1 MGSRTV
7 MNPIFFGG
15 AAIGVALMYFLDPN
29 SGRRRRARTRDKVV
43 HAARLVNEGAKVTA
57 RDTVHRAQGAW
68 AEAKRLFTGEDEEVG
83 DDVLVGRVRAELGRV
98 VSHPH
103 AIEVTASG
111 GHVTLTGPILSYEV
125 RPLLRVVRRVP
136 GVRAVSDQLTVYS
149 DPSHVSSLQGGEPR
163 SGERFELLQEN
174 WSPAARV
181 VAGGAGAALMLAATQ
196 VRGGLCALLGVSGGA
211 LLARAATNRDLASL
225 VGLGQ
230 RGITVQKTI
239 YVAAPVERVFDFW
252 TDYQNFPRFMHN
264 VRDVRP
270 VADRRSHWVV
280 AGPAGVPVQWTAEVT
295 GLIPGELIEWCS
307 VSDSAVRH
315 SGAVRF
321 VGTTDGGT
329 RVSVE
334 LCYMPPAGAFGHAV
348 ATMFGADLKSEMDAD
363 LLRMKSMIETG
374 HPPHDA
380 AQPARP
386 RES

>member
-1 MGSRTV
+1 
-7 MNPIFFGG
+7 MNPLLIGG
-15 AAIGVALMYFLDPN
+15 ALGAVVMYFLDP
-29 SGRRRRARTRDKVV
+29 SLGRRRRARTRDKVV
-43 HAARLVNEGAKVTA
+43 HAAKVVNEGARVTA

-68 AEAKRLFTGEDEEVG
+68 AEARRLFADEEPVG
-83 DDVLVGRVRAELGRV
+83 DEVLVDRVRAALGRQ

-103 AIEVTASG
+103 AVEVSATG
-111 GHVTLTGPILSYEV
+111 GYVTLIGPILSYEV
-125 RPLLRVVRRVP
+125 RPLLRAVRRVP
-136 GVRAVSDQLTVYS
+136 GVRAVSDQLTVYNE
-149 DPSHVSSLQGGEPR
+149 PGNVSSLQGGEPR
-163 SGERFELLQEN
+163 IGERFELMQEN
-174 WSPAARV
+174 WSPAARMAV
-181 VAGGAGAALMLAATQ
+181 GGAGAALMLAATRA
-196 VRGGLCALLGVSGGA
+196 RGGLCAMLGLSGAA

-225 VGLGQ
+225 AGFGK

-295 GLIPGELIEWCS
+295 GLIPGELIEWRS
-307 VSDSAVRH
+307 VSDSDVRH
-315 SGAVRF
+315 EGAVRF

-329 RVSVE
+329 RLNVE
-334 LCYMPPAGAFGHAV
+334 LSYLPPAGAFGHAV
-348 ATMFGADLKSEMDAD
+348 ATMFGADPKSEMDAD

-380 AQPARP
+380 AKPLP